1 MKHWF
6 KEAPPVGYLGTW
18 DSVIW
23 HPVAVIIWSQ
33 HPVHQKNNI
42 HNPPDPHTSQ
52 SQQFPH
58 CCAGVTETESVHSQ
72 ESQEHGV
79 DQGCH
84 KVVPIV
90 SSQNKYILVT
100 KQLPFHCLLI
110 NKFSLTGYLLD
121 AGKPVFN
128 EGSIPVTLYSLQHW
142 AHCTSKFNLFISL
155 SSILKVAIKFQDMF
169 LLMNSRLMEKEM
181 LEWMFLPLKYIF
193 ELF

>member
-33 HPVHQKNNI
+33 HPVHQENNI
-42 HNPPDPHTSQ
+42 HDPPDPHTSQ

-58 CCAGVTETESVHSQ
+58 CCASMTETESVHSQ
-72 ESQEHGV
+72 ESQENRV

-90 SSQNKYILVT
+90 SSQNKYILVI
-100 KQLPFHCLLI
+100 KQTLSLFTYQQILI
-110 NKFSLTGYLLD
+110 NWLLTWCREIRLWWRFYSHNTLFPAAL
-121 AGKPVFN
+121 
-128 EGSIPVTLYSLQHW
+128 STLYQ
-142 AHCTSKFNLFISL
+142 
-155 SSILKVAIKFQDMF
+155 
-169 LLMNSRLMEKEM
+169 
-181 LEWMFLPLKYIF
+181 
-193 ELF
+193 